1 MFGRRKKSIA
11 DSAAKLLNGS
21 PAAPSIDDIAT
32 DLESAAADDPV
43 FVREVPRAESA
54 LVQERWSRLVK
65 TTAEINE
72 FTKRRVR
79 IHCSN
84 FLLG

>member
-21 PAAPSIDDIAT
+21 PAAPSIDDIAA
-32 DLESAAADDPV
+32 DLDSAAADDPV

-54 LVQERWSRLVK
+54 LVQERWSRVVERSAK
-65 TTAEINE
+65 INE
-72 FTKRRVR
+72 LRR
-79 IHCSN
+79 
-84 FLLG
+84 

>member
-1 MFGRRKKSIA
+1 MFGRRRKSTA

-21 PAAPSIDDIAT
+21 PAPPSLDDIAA

-54 LVQERWSRLVK
+54 LVQARK
-65 TTAEINE
+65 
-72 FTKRRVR
+72 R
-79 IHCSN
+79 IHAIYTTSE
-84 FLLG
+84 LRTL

>member
-21 PAAPSIDDIAT
+21 PAAPSIDDIAA

-54 LVQERWSRLVK
+54 LVQERGSQFVEGTSPKLMNW
-65 TTAEINE
+65 
-72 FTKRRVR
+72 
-79 IHCSN
+79 
-84 FLLG
+84 G

>member
-21 PAAPSIDDIAT
+21 PAAPSIDDIVT

-54 LVQERWSRLVK
+54 LVQERLVVQKNETNSFCQNHRL
-65 TTAEINE
+65 NL
-72 FTKRRVR
+72 
-79 IHCSN
+79 C
-84 FLLG
+84 